1 MRSNA
6 IETRDA
12 ELSSP
17 RLPLDLI
24 ALGLV
29 SAALVALLTLGIA
42 NRPHGEMI
50 ALPFDQML
58 IAALVIIVLL
68 LVAASVHQ
76 GVRASRRE
84 TEAFRAENL
93 RLQRR
98 LAGVE
103 SIIRAE
109 PQVLVYW
116 EPGQPLSVVSHAL
129 TTVAGLPS
137 NHRDLLRFGQWLE
150 PEAAVELKTRLDA
163 LFGHGRAFNVTLKTR
178 AGGHLE
184 AEGRTAGG
192 RAMLRLRDL
201 VGYKRD
207 LSRIVDQH
215 QGLRRDIDAGRA
227 LLDTLPSPAWLKD
240 GAGRITWVNR
250 AYKVAVEAA
259 SGDEVKTRQ
268 IELLEQRQRQSVD
281 RVVSRGQPYRERLQL
296 VIGGERKPHEIVVLP
311 VPGGQAGVALDVT
324 AAELAQGALDR
335 QSAAFERTLDKVATA
350 VAIFDS
356 ERRLAYFN
364 GAYQKLWQLEEP
376 WLKSAPVE
384 SALLD
389 RLREAGRLP
398 EDRNY
403 RDWKAKFLARTRSE
417 PSCEEQWHLPDGRT
431 LQVLAENR
439 SDGGVTYLYVDQTE
453 RLALE
458 SAYNEQIKAQRET
471 LDSLQEG
478 VAVFGTDGR
487 LKFNN
492 EAFAAIWHLGGDV
505 ASGKPHIRDVI
516 PRIEAQY
523 DDPET
528 WTALAQAVTNFSH
541 ERRPLDGT
549 MTRADQSMIAF
560 AAMPL
565 PDGATLLTFRDI
577 TDAKRYERALEERNT
592 ALIAAD
598 RMKSQFIGHVSYE
611 LRTPLTNIIGFNEL
625 LSSPLIGP
633 LNPKQREYLSD
644 ITSSSKTLL
653 AIIDDILDLA
663 TIDAGALDLK
673 LGPVDVAGVIDAAI
687 EGIRDRA
694 VQAKLTLDIG
704 QAEDAIAF
712 TADEARVR
720 QVLYNLLS
728 NAVGF
733 SKPGD
738 TVEVTAWREGGM
750 MKFSVVDQGIGVA
763 REQQGRVFDRFE
775 SRSQG
780 SKHRGAGLGLSIVKS
795 LVDLHGGTI
804 TFDSEPGRGTKVVVA
819 FPRQRTDHETI
830 PAEHVTLASPAA
842 SANAAAVYIPALKQS
857 LS

>member
-1 MRSNA
+1 MRLNVAPSRA
-6 IETRDA
+6 A
-12 ELSSP
+12 AP
-17 RLPLDLI
+17 QGQGVPLDLA

-29 SAALVALLTLGIA
+29 SAALVALLMLGLARRQHLSI
-42 NRPHGEMI
+42 
-50 ALPFDQML
+50 LPMPLDQVM
-58 IAALVIIVLL
+58 IAALVSIALL

-76 GVRASRRE
+76 AVRAARRD
-84 TEAFRAENL
+84 AKVVRVENE
-93 RLQRR
+93 RLSQR

-109 PQVLVYW
+109 PQVLIYW

-129 TTVAGLPS
+129 TSVPGLPAV
-137 NHRDLLRFGQWLE
+137 HRDLLRFGQWLE
-150 PEAAVELKTRLDA
+150 PDSAIDLKARLDE
-163 LFGHGRAFNVTLKTR
+163 LFGVGRAFNVTLKTR

-192 RAMLRLRDL
+192 RAMLRMRDL

-207 LSRIVDQH
+207 LARILDQH
-215 QGLRRDIDAGRA
+215 QGLRRDIDASRA
-227 LLDTLPSPAWLKD
+227 VLDNLPSPVWLKD
-240 GAGRITWVNR
+240 GAGRISWVNR
-250 AYKVAVEAA
+250 AYRDAVDAET
-259 SGDEVKTRQ
+259 GEEVKARQ
-268 IELLEQRQRQSVD
+268 IELLEQRQRQTVE
-281 RVVSRGQPYRERLQL
+281 RVVSRGVPYRERLQL
-296 VIGGERKPHEIVVLP
+296 VIGGERKPHQLVVLP
-311 VPGGQAGVALDVT
+311 VPGGQAAVALDVT
-324 AAELAQGALDR
+324 AEDEAQGALDR

-350 VAIFDS
+350 VAIFDA
-356 ERRLAYFN
+356 ERRLTYFN
-364 GAYQKLWQLEEP
+364 EAYQKLWQLDP
-376 WLKSAPVE
+376 QWLKTGPVE
-384 SALLD
+384 SAVLD

-403 RDWKAKFLARTRSE
+403 REWKARFLARTRSDASSQE
-417 PSCEEQWHLPDGRT
+417 LWHLPDGRT
-431 LQVLAENR
+431 LQILAEN
-439 SDGGVTYLYVDQTE
+439 SGGSGITYLFVDQTE

-458 SAYNEQIKAQRET
+458 SRYNEQIKAQRET
-471 LDSLQEG
+471 LDSLKEG

-492 EAFAAIWHLGGDV
+492 AAFATIWHLAEDI
-505 ASGKPHIRDVI
+505 ADGKPHIRELI
-516 PRIEAQY
+516 ARIEARY
-523 DDPET
+523 DDPAT
-528 WTALAQAVTNFSH
+528 WTALAQAVTNFSD
-541 ERRPLDGT
+541 ERQPLDGT

-592 ALIAAD
+592 ALVAAD

-633 LNPKQREYLSD
+633 LNAKQREYLSD

-673 LGPVDVAGVIDAAI
+673 LGKVDVARVIDSAI
-687 EGIRDRA
+687 EGVRDRA

-704 QAEDAIAF
+704 QAQDAVAF
-712 TADEARVR
+712 TADEGRVR
-720 QVLYNLLS
+720 QVLYNLIS

-738 TVEVTAWREGGM
+738 TVEVTAWRETGL
-750 MKFSVVDQGIGVA
+750 MKFSVVDQGVGVPA
-763 REQQGRVFDRFE
+763 EQVARVFDRFE

-780 SKHRGAGLGLSIVKS
+780 SKHRGAGLGLSLVKS
-795 LVDLHGGTI
+795 LVGLHGGSVS
-804 TFDSEPGRGTKVVVA
+804 FDSEPGRGTKVVVS
-819 FPRQRTDHETI
+819 FPEGQ
-830 PAEHVTLASPAA
+830 PAEDSAPVSEPAENVLAGS
-842 SANAAAVYIPALKQS
+842 VYIPALKQTVG
-857 LS
+857 